1 MVAVTQAC
9 AVFVTMTSL
18 VLISIKF
25 SYQPIM
31 NWGQHATN
39 FQEAPKPMLKLHS
52 IKKPVQPI
60 NIKPLTIEPS
70 LKPITV
76 NPLVKQLPMEQPL
89 HVTCSQNTKIVV
101 LNRDRPHRQGDV
113 LTAIVT
119 ARDQEGRPK
128 TYGGDFFRARLI
140 RDGSPQASSAG
151 HIIDHDNGT
160 YTVEFP
166 LHWLGNVRIKIQL
179 VHPSEAVKVLWRLRD
194 IPNKI
199 GFQCSFFDEKT
210 KITEKRECFSS
221 ASPSLQPDQQ
231 CDLSKP
237 EVNGTWFCQRPKKV
251 PCTTIAKCRS
261 SKDRVLG
268 LVSQEEVKYFQKPHI
283 EEELKNDVPLPI
295 RVLEPELPTPPYLPA
310 CTWNMPDAQMKGF
323 WLGKV
328 WKSSVCNVRVFTPA
342 DIKRCLADKT
352 VYMQGDSTL
361 RQWYIRF
368 KELLTLN
375 ITESGDYS
383 VLEYGKNSYW
393 NITIRYRFHY
403 LPIQGKFWLP
413 LSQLSYAADQL
424 DTIQGGPNTVIVL
437 GLWAHFTAEPL
448 EVIQSRLYAIR
459 LAIHRLLHRAPGTRV
474 FVRTGT
480 TREHKNGK
488 LQHYLLRS
496 DWLAYQITE
505 MIREMFLGEPG
516 VVVLD
521 TWDMSVCQPGKD
533 NVHPDQT
540 MVDNE
545 LNVLLSYIC

>member
-1 MVAVTQAC
+1 MVVVNRTC

-18 VLISIKF
+18 VLIFIKF

-31 NWGQHATN
+31 NWGQDATN

-60 NIKPLTIEPS
+60 NTKPLTIEPT

-140 RDGSPQASSAG
+140 RDGSPQASSTG
-151 HIIDHDNGT
+151 HTIDHDNGT

-166 LHWLGNVRIKIQL
+166 LHWVGNVRIKIQL
-179 VHPSEAVKVLWRLRD
+179 VHPSEAVKVLRRLRD

-459 LAIHRLLHRAPGTRV
+459 LAIRSSSSSSRLV
-474 FVRTGT
+474 
-480 TREHKNGK
+480 
-488 LQHYLLRS
+488 Y
-496 DWLAYQITE
+496 
-505 MIREMFLGEPG
+505 
-516 VVVLD
+516 
-521 TWDMSVCQPGKD
+521 
-533 NVHPDQT
+533 
-540 MVDNE
+540 
-545 LNVLLSYIC
+545 